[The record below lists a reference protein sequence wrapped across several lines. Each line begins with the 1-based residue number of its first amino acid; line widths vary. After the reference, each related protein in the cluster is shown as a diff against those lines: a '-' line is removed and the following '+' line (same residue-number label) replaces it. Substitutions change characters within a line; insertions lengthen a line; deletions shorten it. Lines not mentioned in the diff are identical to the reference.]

1 MRLRY
6 RHARTLV
13 GERETNMTASC
24 SRPAAKVSRMKTPA
38 EQFNEAVGRQMR
50 AEIAAARS
58 SIAAMARD
66 VGIARSA
73 LDNYVTGKRAI
84 PVPVV
89 YAVCATLGVEPHILV
104 ARAEERLAADGT
116 SAIVTPLRRRT
127 DVATPRDNARE
138 VAFESGSTGET
149 DTDDLYE

>member
-1 MRLRY
+1 MR
-6 RHARTLV
+6 
-13 GERETNMTASC
+13 
-24 SRPAAKVSRMKTPA
+24 TPA

-58 SIAAMARD
+58 SIAAMARS

-89 YAVCATLGVEPHILV
+89 YAVCATLGIEPHVLV
-104 ARAEERLAADGT
+104 ARAEERLDADGT
-116 SAIVTPLRRRT
+116 TAIITPLRRAA
-127 DVATPRDNARE
+127 DVATPRDNTRE
-138 VAFESGSTGET
+138 VAFESDERHDA
-149 DTDDLYE
+149 DTDDLYD

>member
-1 MRLRY
+1 
-6 RHARTLV
+6 
-13 GERETNMTASC
+13 
-24 SRPAAKVSRMKTPA
+24 MKTPA
-38 EQFNEAVGRQMR
+38 EEFNEAVGRQLR

-66 VGIARSA
+66 IGIARSA

-89 YAVCATLGVEPHILV
+89 YAVCAAVGLEPHVLV

-116 SAIVTPLRRRT
+116 SATVTPLRRPA

-138 VAFESGSTGET
+138 VAFESGSARDS
-149 DTDDLYE
+149 DTDDLYH